1 MKGIAGTMLR
11 LLYVSRMQRWLTGL
25 GLAAMLVVL
34 GAPTLGWHQD
44 AHSLIALAGA
54 VGVMMIAIAPVVAG
68 PMLFCSMAAQRTTA
82 LIPHGRLKLVLGA
95 VGAQLLLA
103 VFIAAGL
110 GAMNRAPVHTVF
122 AIAFGALTVFFL
134 VLSLSMYYRPL
145 LVSWLLLLFLPRMLA
160 SAFPQLHLG
169 TRIASPTGLVVV
181 LAASMLAW
189 LLYGNSVIK
198 SRRRTPR
205 PWNAVGLGPP
215 TTGPY
220 TPRDAM
226 LIALTGNANFRRV
239 IILVVLLLGTVFIG
253 LTLITAGAPQPGG
266 NPAFVFALTI
276 CFMAALIPGTCSG
289 IMARRARRLWLTAG
303 TGRAEL
309 FGAIES
315 QCWRLIFFAL
325 GTALLMAVPLV
336 AVSNHSAPGLITL
349 IAMAT
354 LPLSSGSALVYAGLL
369 YIRGNR
375 FVDILIIGGNV
386 LLLMAV
392 ELSASANSQ
401 AFPPLLAIQI
411 ILVPLLR
418 QVARGRW
425 NRIDWLLLRQPLT
438 AARLT

>member
-25 GLAAMLVVL
+25 GLAVMLVAL
-34 GAPTLGWHQD
+34 GAPKPGWHQA

-54 VGVMMIAIAPVVAG
+54 LGVMMVVVAPVVAG

-95 VGAQLLLA
+95 VCSQLLLA
-103 VFIAAGL
+103 MFIAAGL
-110 GAMNRAPVHTVF
+110 GAMNGAPVHTVF
-122 AIAFGALTVFFL
+122 AIAFGALTGFFL
-134 VLSLSMYYRPL
+134 VYSLSMYYRPL
-145 LVSWLLLLFLPRMLA
+145 LLAWLPLLLLPRLLA
-160 SAFPQLHLG
+160 AAFPQLHLG
-169 TRIASPTGLVVV
+169 TRIASPRGLVVV

-189 LLYGNSVIK
+189 LVYGISVMK
-198 SRRRTPR
+198 SRRRTLR
-205 PWNAVGLGPP
+205 PWNTVGLGPP
-215 TTGPY
+215 TPGPY

-226 LIALTGNANFRRV
+226 LIELTGNANFRRV
-239 IILVVLLLGTVFIG
+239 IILVVLFFGIVFIG

-266 NPAFVFALTI
+266 NPEFVFALVI

-309 FGAIES
+309 FSAIES

-349 IAMAT
+349 VAMAT
-354 LPLSSGSALVYAGLL
+354 LPLSCGSALVYAGLL

-392 ELSASANSQ
+392 ALSASADSH
-401 AFPPLLAIQI
+401 AFPPLIGIQI

-425 NRIDWLLLRQPLT
+425 NHIDWLLLRQPLT